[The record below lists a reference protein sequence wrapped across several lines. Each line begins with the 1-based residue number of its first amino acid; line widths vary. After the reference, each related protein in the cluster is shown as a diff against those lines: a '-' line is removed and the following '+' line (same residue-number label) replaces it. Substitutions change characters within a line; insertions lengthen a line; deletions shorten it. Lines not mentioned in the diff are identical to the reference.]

1 MSKRFFDTE
10 MVLRPWYRSL
20 TPRLKAL
27 WVFMLS
33 RCDLAG
39 VIDMDWGLAS
49 FAIGEPV
56 SASDISAMDGNAV
69 VLESGRLFIPGF
81 VAFQYGEL
89 SEVSRPHI
97 SVLKTLSSHGIPYPI
112 DVKGLPKGI
121 ETLKDKDK
129 DKDKAKAQAKAQPAK
144 KPRERNLHMDALST
158 CEGGPVGIT
167 PPTWSKIAKA
177 LADIRAAS
185 PAVTPD
191 EILRRIANYRTHMPD
206 CQCTATAMAN
216 HWATCATAKP
226 AARAKNAEQ
235 ASTIWI
241 DESENRRKVNF

>member
-27 WVFMLS
+27 WVFMLA

-56 SASDISAMDGNAV
+56 SASDIAAMDGNVV
-69 VLESGRLFIPGF
+69 VLESGRIFIPGF

-89 SEVSRPHI
+89 SEASRPHI
-97 SVLKTLSSHGIPYPI
+97 SVLKTLSIHGIPYPI
-112 DVKGLPKGI
+112 DIKGLPKGI
-121 ETLKDKDK
+121 QTLKDK
-129 DKDKAKAQAKAQPAK
+129 DKDKAKAKDQAKEPPVK
-144 KPRERNLHMDALST
+144 KPRERNLLLDALST
-158 CEGGPVGIT
+158 CEGGPDGIT

-177 LADIRAAS
+177 LSDIRAAS
-185 PAVTPD
+185 PDVTPD
-191 EILRRIANYRTHMPD
+191 EILRRIANYRTHFPE
-206 CQCTATAMAN
+206 CACTATAMSS
-216 HWATCATAKP
+216 HWATCATAKQ
-226 AARAKNAEQ
+226 AAKAKNAEN